1 MKNTIYIFTLTILFS
16 SCLKEESPFA
26 PFQGIEPKDIN
37 DGWAIAKPIDENV
50 DEQALTSIFQDIH
63 DQGELFQLRSLL
75 IFRNNKLIAE
85 TYFKAENDISTPKPI
100 WSCTKQIVG
109 ALTGIAIENGII
121 DSINAPISSYL
132 SAELQNHPDKENI
145 TISDLLTMRAGIGFD
160 ETKDVSALLQQ
171 KQENVIDFILEKP
184 LLFSPGQEFSYNS
197 GETHLITASIQN
209 GVGQPLEKWADDV
222 LFSKIRF
229 DNYTWLKYDGYNFG
243 GYGISTTPRELAKI
257 AQLVLNEGNWNGEQL
272 IDSLWI
278 KEMVSTQTVTS
289 SGSDYT
295 FGNLWWVNVP
305 EGIFFMSGSGG
316 QYAVIVPDKNLLVV
330 AMSEHDTDGDL
341 EIDFNTFLQI
351 VNRIGETAN

>member
-1 MKNTIYIFTLTILFS
+1 M
-16 SCLKEESPFA
+16 
-26 PFQGIEPKDIN
+26 
-37 DGWAIAKPIDENV
+37 
-50 DEQALTSIFQDIH
+50 
-63 DQGELFQLRSLL
+63 
-75 IFRNNKLIAE
+75 
-85 TYFKAENDISTPKPI
+85 
-100 WSCTKQIVG
+100 
-109 ALTGIAIENGII
+109 
-121 DSINAPISSYL
+121 
-132 SAELQNHPDKENI
+132 
-145 TISDLLTMRAGIGFD
+145 
-160 ETKDVSALLQQ
+160 
-171 KQENVIDFILEKP
+171 
-184 LLFSPGQEFSYNS
+184 
-197 GETHLITASIQN
+197 ITASIQN

>member
-1 MKNTIYIFTLTILFS
+1 M
-16 SCLKEESPFA
+16 
-26 PFQGIEPKDIN
+26 
-37 DGWAIAKPIDENV
+37 
-50 DEQALTSIFQDIH
+50 
-63 DQGELFQLRSLL
+63 
-75 IFRNNKLIAE
+75 
-85 TYFKAENDISTPKPI
+85 
-100 WSCTKQIVG
+100 
-109 ALTGIAIENGII
+109 
-121 DSINAPISSYL
+121 
-132 SAELQNHPDKENI
+132 
-145 TISDLLTMRAGIGFD
+145 
-160 ETKDVSALLQQ
+160 
-171 KQENVIDFILEKP
+171 
-184 LLFSPGQEFSYNS
+184 
-197 GETHLITASIQN
+197 
-209 GVGQPLEKWADDV
+209 
-222 LFSKIRF
+222 
-229 DNYTWLKYDGYNFG
+229 
-243 GYGISTTPRELAKI
+243 AKI

>member
-1 MKNTIYIFTLTILFS
+1 MKNIICIFTLTILFS

-145 TISDLLTMRAGIGFD
+145 TISDLLTMRA
-160 ETKDVSALLQQ
+160 
-171 KQENVIDFILEKP
+171 
-184 LLFSPGQEFSYNS
+184 
-197 GETHLITASIQN
+197 
-209 GVGQPLEKWADDV
+209 
-222 LFSKIRF
+222 
-229 DNYTWLKYDGYNFG
+229 
-243 GYGISTTPRELAKI
+243 ISL
-257 AQLVLNEGNWNGEQL
+257 
-272 IDSLWI
+272 
-278 KEMVSTQTVTS
+278 
-289 SGSDYT
+289 
-295 FGNLWWVNVP
+295 
-305 EGIFFMSGSGG
+305 
-316 QYAVIVPDKNLLVV
+316 
-330 AMSEHDTDGDL
+330 
-341 EIDFNTFLQI
+341 
-351 VNRIGETAN
+351 